1 VSILINKKMKNVIEK
16 LRDTELSDDEYKI
29 FILTYPIFLVAISDG
44 IFDSEEKE
52 FMKNILYDFLNPLYK
67 ENISEDQYGF
77 LIENYLLDFE
87 ELFNSNN
94 YKTDLLI
101 EFAKFDS
108 EVKFAIFEL
117 VSEVANISEGVSEH
131 EKNEIMNIKQYI

>member
-1 VSILINKKMKNVIEK
+1 MKSVIEK
-16 LRDTELSDDEYKI
+16 LRDTKLSDDEYKI

-44 IFDSEEKE
+44 TFDSEEKE
-52 FMKNILYDFLNPLYK
+52 FIKNILHDFLNPLYNN
-67 ENISEDQYGF
+67 NISEDQYGF

-94 YKTDLLI
+94 YKTDLLM

-108 EVKFAIFEL
+108 EVKLAIFEL
-117 VSEVANISEGVSEH
+117 VNDVANISEGISEL
-131 EKNEIMNIKQYI
+131 EKSELINIQKYI

>member
-1 VSILINKKMKNVIEK
+1 MKNVIEK

>member
-1 VSILINKKMKNVIEK
+1 MKKPIEK
-16 LRDTELSDDEYKI
+16 LRDTELSDGEYKI

-44 IFDSEEKE
+44 TFDSEEKE
-52 FMKNILYDFLNPLYK
+52 FMKNILYDFLHPLYNN
-67 ENISEDQYGF
+67 NISEDQYEF

-87 ELFNSNN
+87 VLFNSNK

-108 EVKFAIFEL
+108 EVKLAIFEL
-117 VSEVANISEGVSEH
+117 VNDVANISEGISEL
-131 EKNEIMNIKQYI
+131 EKSELINIQKYI

>member
-1 VSILINKKMKNVIEK
+1 MKNVIEK
-16 LRDTELSDDEYKI
+16 LRDTELSDGEYKI
-29 FILTYPIFLVAISDG
+29 FILTYPIFLVAIADG
-44 IFDSEEKE
+44 IFDFEEKE
-52 FMKNILYDFLNPLYK
+52 FMKNILYDFLHPLYNN
-67 ENISEDQYGF
+67 NISEDQYGF

-108 EVKFAIFEL
+108 EVKLAIFEL
-117 VSEVANISEGVSEH
+117 VNDVANISEGISEF
-131 EKNEIMNIKQYI
+131 EKSEIINIKQYL